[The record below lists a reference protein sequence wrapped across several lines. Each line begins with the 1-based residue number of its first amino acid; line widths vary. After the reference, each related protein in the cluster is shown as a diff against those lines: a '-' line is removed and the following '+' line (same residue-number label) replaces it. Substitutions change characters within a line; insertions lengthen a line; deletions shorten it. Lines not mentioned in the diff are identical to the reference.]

1 MSTVDVF
8 GCPVTAEPTEVD
20 ALSAAMIDYLTM
32 APGLDRHFDTLEQGG
47 PMGRTMLA
55 QMLIQSHRPEMAT
68 RASELVATVADQA
81 ADLSDR
87 ERGHLTATE
96 RWTDGDLQGT
106 IDGFGD
112 VLEVYPTDV
121 LAFRTRYQ
129 LQFTT
134 GQLDAMLAGV
144 RDARA
149 AWPEDLPLHSLLDGH
164 EAFCLEELGDY
175 RAAETFGRRG
185 VERNQHDL
193 WAIHA
198 VAHVLEMQ
206 ERREEGASWIAERDV
221 VLEVAGGFRGHL
233 WWHQAIQL
241 WALGR
246 ADEVLDLYDRRVY
259 PSGSSEGLDL
269 SNAISLL
276 VRLEIAGVGVGERWQ
291 QLIEPAT
298 ARHGRHSHPFNDTH
312 YALALARAGDDERLN
327 AHLESMTMWSRGTS
341 SSAEVL
347 RVVGLETARGLAAF
361 GVGRYQEAAAA
372 LRPVAGETWRLGGSH
387 AQRQVYKKVLSAA
400 LARS

>member
-1 MSTVDVF
+1 
-8 GCPVTAEPTEVD
+8 
-20 ALSAAMIDYLTM
+20 
-32 APGLDRHFDTLEQGG
+32 
-47 PMGRTMLA
+47 
-55 QMLIQSHRPEMAT
+55 
-68 RASELVATVADQA
+68 
-81 ADLSDR
+81 
-87 ERGHLTATE
+87 
-96 RWTDGDLQGT
+96 
-106 IDGFGD
+106 
-112 VLEVYPTDV
+112 V

-144 RDARA
+144 SDARA

-164 EAFCLEELGDY
+164 EAFCLEELGEY
-175 RAAETFGRRG
+175 QAAETFGRRG
-185 VERNQHDL
+185 VERNPHDL

-221 VLEVAGGFRGHL
+221 VLEMAGGFRGHL